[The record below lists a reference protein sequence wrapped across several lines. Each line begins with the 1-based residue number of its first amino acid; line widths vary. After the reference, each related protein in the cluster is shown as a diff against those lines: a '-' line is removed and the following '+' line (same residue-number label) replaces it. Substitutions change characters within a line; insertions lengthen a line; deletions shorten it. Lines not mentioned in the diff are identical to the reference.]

1 MSIKISKPKLIIG
14 TIVLVAGILFC
25 VFLSIP
31 SRRSGEELFK
41 DIVLDPVPRSVI
53 VLHSQDNE
61 TGFDGRLWLHFKIS
75 PDDLDLVLNSEKWEF
90 DPEISYQISNY
101 DAKTKDW
108 WSPQSLGNNITQYSM
123 LIKSDGDRKRI
134 KYMWVNSQ
142 RNEVYLLYFDGF
154 TH

>member
-1 MSIKISKPKLIIG
+1 MQIKVSNPKLIVG
-14 TIVLVAGILFC
+14 LIVLVAGIIFC
-25 VFLSIP
+25 AFLSIP

-41 DIVLDPVPRSVI
+41 DIVLDPIPSSVI

-75 PDDLDLVLNSEKWEF
+75 PDDLDLVLNSEKWELN
-90 DPEISYQISNY
+90 PEISYQISN
-101 DAKTKDW
+101 DGKMKSW
-108 WSPQSLGNNITQYSM
+108 WSPLSLGNNIMQYSI

-134 KYMWVNSQ
+134 KYMWINSQ

>member
-1 MSIKISKPKLIIG
+1 MPIKVSKPKLIVG
-14 TIVLVAGILFC
+14 VIVLVIGVLFC

-41 DIVLDPVPRSVI
+41 DIVLDPIPSSVI

-75 PDDLDLVLNSEKWEF
+75 SDDLDLVLTSEKWKIDSEINN
-90 DPEISYQISNY
+90 EISNV
-101 DAKTKDW
+101 DVRTKDW
-108 WSPQSLGNNITQYSM
+108 WSPQSLGNDITQYSM

-134 KYMWVNSQ
+134 KYMWVGVQ
-142 RNEVYLLYFDGF
+142 RNEVYLLYLDGF

>member
-1 MSIKISKPKLIIG
+1 MPIKVSKPKLIVG
-14 TIVLVAGILFC
+14 VIVLIVCVLFC
-25 VFLSIP
+25 VLFSIP

-41 DIVLDPVPRSVI
+41 DIVLDPIPSSVI
-53 VLHSQDNE
+53 ILHSQDNE

-75 PDDLDLVLNSEKWEF
+75 PDDLDVVLTSEKWEF
-90 DPEISYQISNY
+90 DSEITNEISNV

-108 WSPQSLGNNITQYSM
+108 WSPQSLGNDITQYSM

-134 KYMWVNSQ
+134 KYMWFDSQ
-142 RNEVYLLYFDGF
+142 RNEVYLLYLDGF